1 MIRKLVS
8 EKAQIWG
15 DDRDTCYEY
24 INEIAEFFSGNR
36 QWAKEGTVEN
46 QQYADWF
53 KLNADTIMTLDYK
66 KSNKTGV
73 KIQNLVQALEDIQ
86 VYDIIDTS
94 VQIKH
99 NI

>member
-8 EKAQIWG
+8 EKAQIWA

-46 QQYADWF
+46 
-53 KLNADTIMTLDYK
+53 
-66 KSNKTGV
+66 
-73 KIQNLVQALEDIQ
+73 
-86 VYDIIDTS
+86 
-94 VQIKH
+94 
-99 NI
+99 